1 MGLRDTD
8 VFKRKCINK
17 KKKGFTLVELLI
29 SIGIIGIL
37 SAIVVVVINPAERL
51 SEFRDVT
58 RINDVKNISKALQVM
73 MALDETFIPCVSDTT
88 GASRFIYSAFG
99 FSTIP
104 SGFVISKMW
113 DATSNPKNIYS
124 GWVEWYSSD
133 MTKTPP
139 LSLWPTDPL
148 NNYKNNRPFMYT
160 LACNNQLRKFEINTT
175 FESNKY
181 MEGGSKDPGAT
192 DGGDTNLYEIGNG
205 ALDILPATSTF
216 YK

>member
-1 MGLRDTD
+1 MSFRNMR
-8 VFKRKCINK
+8 VSERKCIDK

-29 SIGIIGIL
+29 SIGIIGVL
-37 SAIVVVVINPAERL
+37 SAIVVVSINPAQRL

-73 MALDETFIPCVSDTT
+73 MAIDETFMPCSSDTT
-88 GASRFIYSAFG
+88 GASRLIYSAFG

-104 SGFVISKMW
+104 SGFTIAKVW
-113 DATSNPKNIYS
+113 DATSKPKNIYS
-124 GWVEWYSSD
+124 GWVDWYASD

-139 LSLWPTDPL
+139 LSLWPTDPS
-148 NNYKNNRPFMYT
+148 NGYKNERVFMYT
-160 LACNNQLRKFEINTT
+160 LACNNEYRRFEINTT

-181 MEGGSKDPGAT
+181 MEGGSKDPGAI
-192 DGGDTNLYEIGNG
+192 DGGDTNLYEVGNR